1 MTAIQTLL
9 IDAGRALIAVL
20 TLYAM
25 GPMLLL
31 LLGRAPVRRKD
42 EEEEPEHEHARG

>member
-1 MTAIQTLL
+1 MTAIQLL
-9 IDAGRALIAVL
+9 LLDAGRALIAVL

-31 LLGRAPVRRKD
+31 LLGRTPVRRKD
-42 EEEEPEHEHARG
+42 EEEESEHDRT